1 MADSGDTRR
10 VGLGFA
16 GDAGSRFATTGG
28 AVRTDAAFGAGAP
41 IVTSSTAS
49 GSAAKTAHGGSGRSP
64 TAARKNVN
72 QAMCNKT
79 DVIIATTSSDTG
91 HERVAVTACVRG
103 ACPDVGSVLM
113 SAGCG
118 IVSAG
123 GALSPRPDIRTR
135 QSGSARPSPDGVGGA
150 SGRCGVA
157 PTRSAHL
164 RRYRM

>member
-103 ACPDVGSVLM
+103 ASSDVGSVVM
-113 SAGCG
+113 SDGC
-118 IVSAG
+118 
-123 GALSPRPDIRTR
+123 
-135 QSGSARPSPDGVGGA
+135 
-150 SGRCGVA
+150 
-157 PTRSAHL
+157 
-164 RRYRM
+164 